1 MKYTLNALVL
11 GGLLAVAPAIA
22 QAAPQVLFTQGITQG
37 ASSIA
42 STAGNGFSQFEVGDN
57 FTLDVNAQLT
67 SISFFGNR
75 SNPQFA
81 DDDDFTISIYADDPA
96 FPGAPSIAPL
106 WSSQVGEISETLI
119 PQTDIQDNDLF
130 QYEIAIAGPSLLAG
144 QQYWITIVNALS
156 DRGDWFWSTSNDG
169 DDFNAGRSLL
179 GAPVDFDVFN
189 DGDLAFS
196 LTGEASEVP
205 TPASFALLGAG
216 LALAALARR
225 KRA

>member
-37 ASSIA
+37 ANGIA
-42 STAGNGFSQFEVGDN
+42 STAGNGFSQYEVGDN
-57 FTLDVNAQLT
+57 FTLGVNAQLT
-67 SISFFGNR
+67 SISFIGNR
-75 SNPQFA
+75 SNQFS
-81 DDDDFTISIYADDPA
+81 DEDDFTISIYADDPA
-96 FPGAPSIAPL
+96 FPGAPSISPL
-106 WSSQVGEISETLI
+106 WSSQVGNIAESLI
-119 PQTDIQDNDLF
+119 AQTDILDNDLLK
-130 QYEIAIAGPSLLAG
+130 YEIAIAGPSLLAG

-156 DRGDWFWSTSNDG
+156 DGGDWFWSTSNDG

-179 GAPVDFDVFN
+179 DGPVDFDVFD
-189 DGDLAFS
+189 DGDLAFT